1 MKTINTLCASH
12 SLPLHPVVQTTAQH
26 WLSRRAFAQAAAA
39 GAVASAMPRAMAQ
52 ITAKP
57 SKSTDRATPA
67 ELSAFPSPAPWAL
80 MGSGVLRFFGFKAYE
95 AHLWTG
101 AATTNPLLSK
111 TLFALEIE
119 YATAI
124 KADEIVNVSLVE
136 MARLRS
142 PSDAQIK
149 SWTADL
155 KKAFPDVKQGDKLT
169 GVYVPKQG
177 TRFFFN
183 SRLTSEISDP
193 AFGDAFFAI
202 WLDDKAKKLELRRA
216 LLGQTAG

>member
-1 MKTINTLCASH
+1 MHLLHTL
-12 SLPLHPVVQTTAQH
+12 PTAPSQPSDYRSV
-26 WLSRRAFAQAAAA
+26 SRRTFGQRAAVWAAGSAGALTALGAAAQPS
-39 GAVASAMPRAMAQ
+39 GAVTPS
-52 ITAKP
+52 AKP
-57 SKSTDRATPA
+57 AARTLPS
-67 ELSAFPSPAPWAL
+67 ELSAFPAPSPWAL

-119 YATAI
+119 YSTAI
-124 KADEIVNVSLVE
+124 KAEEIVNVSLVE

-149 SWTADL
+149 AWSADL
-155 KKAFPDVKQGDKLT
+155 KKAFPDVKSGDKLT

-202 WLDDKAKKLELRRA
+202 WLDDKAKKLDLRRA
-216 LLGQTAG
+216 LLGQG